1 MGLKGTTLISELRE
15 TSGLDEGFFDSQMG
29 ALIQNYSLNPETL
42 ELDQLREVLADYL
55 QALILEEEAQAEAKY
70 A

>member
-15 TSGLDEGFFDSQMG
+15 TSGLDEGFFDSQM
-29 ALIQNYSLNPETL
+29 ATLIQNYSLNPETL

-55 QALILEEEAQAEAKY
+55 QTLILEEEAQAEAKY

>member
-1 MGLKGTTLISELRE
+1 MSLKGTTLIAELRE
-15 TSGLDEGFFDSQMG
+15 TAGLDEGFFDSQMG
-29 ALIQNYSLNPETL
+29 TLIQNYSLNPETL

>member
-29 ALIQNYSLNPETL
+29 NLIQNYSLNPETL

-55 QALILEEEAQAEAKY
+55 QALILEEEAHAQAKY